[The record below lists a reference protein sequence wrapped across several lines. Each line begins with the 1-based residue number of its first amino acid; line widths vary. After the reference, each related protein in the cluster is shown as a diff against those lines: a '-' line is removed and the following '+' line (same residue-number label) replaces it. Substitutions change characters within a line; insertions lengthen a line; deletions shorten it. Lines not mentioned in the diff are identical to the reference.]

1 MLLSPSHIPP
11 EKSAPC
17 PKESRERC
25 SRCGRLRPK
34 KKNKKSGEKKRAADE
49 EVASTR
55 YVHEILAA
63 EHASTGTGSKLQGL
77 ITLQTSVKTYRSDGS
92 TKESSRKTGKKK
104 SNRSKSKKSKSK
116 RSKSK
121 RAESKRSKSKM
132 SKSQKSTANNC
143 SERERSGE
151 ATVSKYMK
159 KHGYRKYTMYRDKRG
174 RFVRVPRRN

>member
-63 EHASTGTGSKLQGL
+63 EHASTGTGSKLQG
-77 ITLQTSVKTYRSDGS
+77 
-92 TKESSRKTGKKK
+92 
-104 SNRSKSKKSKSK
+104 
-116 RSKSK
+116 
-121 RAESKRSKSKM
+121 
-132 SKSQKSTANNC
+132 
-143 SERERSGE
+143 
-151 ATVSKYMK
+151 
-159 KHGYRKYTMYRDKRG
+159 
-174 RFVRVPRRN
+174 